1 MFVIGLFI
9 SSLSFKDGET
19 HLLNLTKNLVK
30 TKHPTTSGS
39 IITQHWEICSAL
51 PIHWSNSG

>member
-1 MFVIGLFI
+1 MLGLFI

-51 PIHWSNSG
+51 PIHWSNSA